1 MQPKISVII
10 PFYNVEK
17 YVAACLDS
25 VLSQSYSNLEVLC
38 VDDCGQDGSRAIVDS
53 YAAKDSRV
61 KVLALDGNRGIG
73 PARNA
78 GMDAMTGEYFIFL
91 DSDDML
97 AENALQNMYE
107 ALLRTGADIV
117 TGRFEAFADEDL
129 PDLHKSVASL
139 NPTFALMK
147 EADVQVTVQNYQRML
162 DFSYAVVWGKLF
174 SSEYMRRKG
183 IRFHNSRILHEDKG
197 FWLKFIGSLP
207 HVACIGELV
216 TLYRIRPNSSM
227 TNATK
232 EQKAHRKQDIRL
244 AVKDGIAHIYKMH
257 NKALA
262 RQLYELTRSHRS
274 FAPQLESRWLGGLLR
289 LRWYT
294 HEKYVGI
301 YFVELYREKIR
312 RDGIKIYRLLG
323 IVIRKKRIFRLMQ
336 KFTILLSLLEN
347 PLH

>member
-91 DSDDML
+91 DSDDL
-97 AENALQNMYE
+97 LVENALQNMYE
-107 ALLRTGADIV
+107 ALVRTGADMV

-129 PDLHKSVASL
+129 PDLIHSAGTL
-139 NPTFALMK
+139 NETFKLMH
-147 EADVQVTVQNYQRML
+147 EDDVQVTVQNYQRML

-183 IRFHNSRILHEDKG
+183 IRFHDSRILHEDKG
-197 FWLKFIGSLP
+197 FWLKIIGSLP
-207 HVACIGELV
+207 HIACIGELV

-227 TNATK
+227 TSATK
-232 EQKAHRKQDIRL
+232 EQKARRKQDIRI
-244 AVKDGIAHIYKMH
+244 AVEDGMAHIYQMH
-257 NKALA
+257 DEALA
-262 RQLYELTRSHRS
+262 RQLHELTKSHRS
-274 FAPQLESRWLGGLLR
+274 FAPQLESRWLGSLLR
-289 LRWYT
+289 LRWYR
-294 HEKYVGI
+294 HEKL
-301 YFVELYREKIR
+301 VEFCRVQFYREKILR
-312 RDGIKIYRLLG
+312 SGVKEYRLFG
-323 IVIRKKRIFRLMQ
+323 
-336 KFTILLSLLEN
+336 LLLHKDEN
-347 PLH
+347 PS